1 MNILDH
7 FKNISVIQIGCGG
20 TGSWL
25 VPYVSKLLNNI
36 RLRMPEDSQVMY
48 KLVDDDTVEER
59 NILRQNFNSWD
70 IGKSKA
76 IALLGRNYY
85 SLLETQAI
93 TTHIKTLTMMKHIIF
108 KSKTFPIELLQ
119 KTLTIVLGCVDNNK
133 SRQHINNFLKKIHT
147 KTPSPMVYLDAGNLL
162 YNGQVVTMSYG
173 YNEFIIEKLHEFN
186 QEESNK
192 LKLKT
197 KKKINFNKMF
207 EIPKEN
213 EEAQQSCAF
222 FGDQTQAMNIMAA
235 TILFCNLQKILIN
248 SEIPPN
254 IITFNS
260 SGYSTFEL

>member
-36 RLRMPEDSQVMY
+36 RLRMPEDSQVVY

-93 TTHIKTLTMMKHIIF
+93 TTRIRTSTMMEHIIF
-108 KSKTFPIELLQ
+108 KSEAFPIELLQ
-119 KTLTIVLGCVDNNK
+119 KTLTIVLGCVDNNR
-133 SRQHINNFLKKIHT
+133 SRQQINNFLKKIYT
-147 KTPSPMVYLDAGNLL
+147 KTSSPMVYLDAGNLL

-173 YNEFIIEKLHEFN
+173 YNECI
-186 QEESNK
+186 QEESNR

-213 EEAQQSCAF
+213 EEVQQSCAF

-235 TILFCNLQKILIN
+235 TVLFCNLQKILIN